1 MTLFYRFEDSEL
13 FVDIPAGIEDGQTL
27 WLKINPKQEALVQ
40 VKVDEYFGFRRDGLN
55 VHSDLK
61 VNLLEAFHGKIISVQ
76 GLTKILQV
84 KLPPGLSSHSV
95 LKLPNQGFKTS
106 RSYVDSERGDHFIHI
121 TIDASDCCIEKK
133 SSKETANL

>member
-76 GLTKILQV
+76 GLTKILKV
-84 KLPPGLSSHSV
+84 KLPLGLSSHTV

-106 RSYVDSERGDHFIHI
+106 RSYDSERGDHFIHI
-121 TIDASDCCIEKK
+121 TIDASDCSTEK